1 MNVALVK
8 AEARTEAKTDTA
20 LSDAFAVARDRLPG
34 AGKVAEARQQALE
47 VFERAGLPHRRIE
60 EWKYTDLRA
69 LMREVLPL
77 AAVPDAAALKR
88 ADAALKLHAIEGARR
103 LVLVDGVFA
112 ARLSDTGDLENG
124 LSIRTLR
131 EVLETGDAAIPPELF
146 VTGSS
151 DAMVALNS
159 AMMTDGVVI
168 EVADGATLS
177 RPLHIVHIASGTQ
190 PAAMFTRSLVKIG
203 HSASA
208 TLVESYIAAEGAQT
222 YQVHDLL
229 VLAVGDGARLDH
241 VRLIE
246 DGREAFNISSSV
258 VTLGAKSH
266 FNTFG
271 MTSGSHVS
279 RYQAVIAFAGEDSRV
294 ETNGVNL
301 LNGRQHGDTTLFLD
315 HAVPNCASR
324 EIFRAV
330 VDDRGHSV
338 FQGRIIVRPQA
349 QKTDAKMMTRA
360 LLLSDEAE
368 ADNKPELEI
377 FADDVTCGHGATT
390 GALDES
396 LLFYLRARGLS
407 EKEAQ
412 ALLIQAFVGEAIE
425 SIADD
430 NLRELAISAA
440 QRWLAARG

>member
-1 MNVALVK
+1 MNVVL
-8 AEARTEAKTDTA
+8 AKTETGRA
-20 LSDAFAVARDRLPG
+20 VSDIFAIVQDRLPG
-34 AGKVAEARQQALE
+34 AGKVADLRRQAFEAY
-47 VFERAGLPHRRIE
+47 ERAGLPHRRIE
-60 EWKYTDLRA
+60 DWKYTDLRV
-69 LMREVLPL
+69 LMREVLPS

-88 ADAALKLHAIEGARR
+88 AGTALKLHAIAGVRR

-112 ARLSDTGDLENG
+112 PKLSETTDLEKG
-124 LSIRTLR
+124 LGVRTLR
-131 EVLETGDAAIPPELF
+131 EVLDAGDAALHAQLFAPEN
-146 VTGSS
+146 S

-159 AMMTDGVVI
+159 AMMTDGIVI
-168 EVADGATLS
+168 EVADGAVLTQ
-177 RPLHIVHIASGTQ
+177 PLHIVHIASGAA
-190 PAAMFTRSLVKIG
+190 PAAMLTRSLIRVGKA
-203 HSASA
+203 ASA
-208 TLVESYIAAEGAQT
+208 TLVESYIGADGAKA
-222 YQVHDLL
+222 YQVHDSLI
-229 VLAVGDGARLDH
+229 VAIGDGARLDH
-241 VRLIE
+241 VRLVE
-246 DGREAFNISSSV
+246 DSREAFNISSAV
-258 VTLGAKSH
+258 VTLGANAH

-271 MTSGSHVS
+271 MNTGSLVS
-279 RYQAVIAFAGEDSRV
+279 RYQAVIAVAGEGSRV

-301 LNGRQHGDTTLFLD
+301 LNGRQHADTTLFLD

-338 FQGRIIVRPQA
+338 FQGRIIVRPKA

-390 GALDES
+390 GALDDS

-425 SIADD
+425 QIANDA
-430 NLRELAISAA
+430 LRELAISAA

>member
-1 MNVALVK
+1 MNLAL
-8 AEARTEAKTDTA
+8 AKTETGRA
-20 LSDAFAVARDRLPG
+20 LGEAFAIARDRLPG
-34 AGKVAEARQQALE
+34 AGKVAETRRQA
-47 VFERAGLPHRRIE
+47 FEAYERTGLPHRRIE
-60 EWKYTDLRA
+60 DWKYTDLRV

-77 AAVPDAAALKR
+77 AAAPDAAALTR
-88 ADAALKLHAIEGARR
+88 AAAALKLHAIDGVRK

-112 ARLSDTGDLENG
+112 PKLSDLSNLEKG
-124 LSIRTLR
+124 LSIYTLR
-131 EVLETGDAAIPPELF
+131 EVLEAGDATLQAKLF
-146 VTGSS
+146 SPDNS
-151 DAMVALNS
+151 NPMVALNS

-168 EVADGATLS
+168 EVADGTVLTQ
-177 RPLHIVHIASGTQ
+177 PLHIVHIAGGGA
-190 PAAMFTRSLVKIG
+190 PAAMFTRSQLTVGK
-203 HSASA
+203 SASA
-208 TLVESYIAAEGAQT
+208 TLVESYVAADGAKV
-222 YQVHDLL
+222 YQAHDSLI
-229 VLAVGDGARLDH
+229 VAIGDNARLDH

-246 DGREAFNISSSV
+246 DSREAFNISSSV
-258 VTLGAKSH
+258 VTLGAHAH

-271 MTSGSHVS
+271 MNTGSLVS
-279 RYQAVIAFAGEDSRV
+279 RYQATITFAGEGSQV

-301 LNGRQHGDTTLFLD
+301 LNGRQHADTTLFMD
-315 HAVPNCASR
+315 HAVPHCSSR

-338 FQGRIIVRPQA
+338 FQGRIIVQPKA

-425 SIADD
+425 SIVND

-440 QRWLAARG
+440 ERWLAARG